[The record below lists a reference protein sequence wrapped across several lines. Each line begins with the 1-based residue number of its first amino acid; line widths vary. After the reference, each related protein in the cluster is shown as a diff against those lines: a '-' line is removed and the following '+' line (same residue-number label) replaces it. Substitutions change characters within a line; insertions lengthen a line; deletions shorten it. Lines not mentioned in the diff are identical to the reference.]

1 MDRNDLRIIT
11 RLMFR
16 LLPMQI
22 LLGLVNSVNGIV
34 SSFYAG
40 NYIGMEAMSAM
51 GLYAPVSMLF
61 NALGTVLAGGSA
73 IVCGKDL

>member
-40 NYIGMEAMSAM
+40 
-51 GLYAPVSMLF
+51 
-61 NALGTVLAGGSA
+61 T
-73 IVCGKDL
+73 

>member
-22 LLGLVNSVNGIV
+22 LLGLVDSVTDSRRTEKNTRQTSAFHIKTEM
-34 SSFYAG
+34 SS
-40 NYIGMEAMSAM
+40 SA
-51 GLYAPVSMLF
+51 
-61 NALGTVLAGGSA
+61 
-73 IVCGKDL
+73 

>member
-22 LLGLVNSVNGIV
+22 LLGLN
-34 SSFYAG
+34 
-40 NYIGMEAMSAM
+40 
-51 GLYAPVSMLF
+51 
-61 NALGTVLAGGSA
+61 VLT
-73 IVCGKDL
+73 IRI